1 MSNVTLITG
10 GARSGKS
17 SFGEKLLK
25 ESNGIKGYIATAVA
39 FDEGMKDRIKKH
51 KNSRPSI
58 WKTYELPVNISNS
71 IKKISDEC
79 DIVILD
85 CITVFISNI
94 IFEDDLDWEN
104 ITFEEIDLIE
114 KKIIDEIN
122 KIIIEARKNDLD
134 MIIITNEIGS
144 GIVPDNKLS
153 RVYRDIA
160 GRVNQLLS
168 KLSDNVYL
176 SVSGLELKL
185 K

>member
-1 MSNVTLITG
+1 MSNITLITG

-25 ESNGIKGYIATAVA
+25 ESSGIKGYIATAVA

-51 KNSRPSI
+51 KSSRPSI

-71 IKKISDEC
+71 IKAISNEC

-104 ITFEEIDLIE
+104 ITFEEIYLIE
-114 KKIIDEIN
+114 KRIIDEIN
-122 KIIIEARKNDLD
+122 KIIVDARKNDLD

>member
-1 MSNVTLITG
+1 
-10 GARSGKS
+10 
-17 SFGEKLLK
+17 
-25 ESNGIKGYIATAVA
+25 
-39 FDEGMKDRIKKH
+39 
-51 KNSRPSI
+51 
-58 WKTYELPVNISNS
+58 
-71 IKKISDEC
+71 
-79 DIVILD
+79 
-85 CITVFISNI
+85 
-94 IFEDDLDWEN
+94 
-104 ITFEEIDLIE
+104 
-114 KKIIDEIN
+114 
-122 KIIIEARKNDLD
+122 